1 MSSQNAYE
9 FEFKAISSISRPS
22 RTSRVMPHQESK
34 EDEDL
39 ETLKRE
45 LSEAK
50 QTLHETLEKM
60 NKIKEDRQLKVEEIW
75 QVHDA
80 SAEVS
85 RIQRKIVKTEK
96 KK

>member
-22 RTSRVMPHQESK
+22 RTSRVMPHQESN
-34 EDEDL
+34 EDL
-39 ETLKRE
+39 ETLKRD

-60 NKIKEDRQLKVEEIW
+60 NKIKEERQLKVEEIW